1 MRLPFAYFKI
11 LWKQVQQAS
20 AEKWCK
26 THGSVELFETS
37 AKDNVNVETAFQV
50 IAKAA
55 ASNDKEEEM

>member
-1 MRLPFAYFKI
+1 
-11 LWKQVQQAS
+11 V

-55 ASNDKEEEM
+55 ASQDKEEEM